1 MTNEEI
7 KALEPEFLKQFNVD
21 WKFYKP
27 AGGWTWY
34 NHFRSTLVPSI
45 ERKIAKVKQLKAA
58 REGLA
63 TQAEKLIRDLAD
75 SHTALSGVGLLI
87 ASGLAIKTLRD
98 DSGEIKAWL
107 NAAPKMINEIV
118 SAIAEERDTSGPEMN
133 ADVEISYLEAL
144 RDYFNAV
151 LELDM
156 TLWAMRDVDIKYR
169 TKIFRMAYK
178 MLDRVNA
185 IRFKVESVDCK
196 MRQFFEKAFAQPVAD
211 LHLCYEGDGVN
222 EDPMKRIGLT
232 KLLRKEKKA
241 LDKQGNSYWLG
252 SNSVASLQNKQNVSA
267 EALGWEI
274 AS

>member
-1 MTNEEI
+1 MTIEEI
-7 KALEPEFLKQFNVD
+7 KALEPEFLKQFNVN
-21 WKFYKP
+21 WKLYKP
-27 AGGWTWY
+27 AGGWNWY
-34 NHFRSTLVPSI
+34 NHFRNTLVPSI
-45 ERKIAKVKQLKAA
+45 ERKIAEVKQLKAA

-63 TQAEKLIRDLAD
+63 TQAEKIIRDLAD
-75 SHTALSGVGLLI
+75 SHTALSEVGLLI
-87 ASGLAIKTLRD
+87 TSGLAIKTLKD

-107 NAAPKMINEIV
+107 NAAPKMIDALV

-144 RDYFNAV
+144 RDYFNAD

-169 TKIFRMAYK
+169 TKIFRTAYK

-185 IRFKVESVDCK
+185 IRFTVESVDCK
-196 MRQFFEKAFAQPVAD
+196 MRKFFEKAFAQPVAD
-211 LHLCYEGDGVN
+211 LHLCYEGDSTN
-222 EDPMKRIGLT
+222 EDPGRRMGFT
-232 KLLRKEKKA
+232 KLLRLEKKA